1 MSLLKNIYTFGTSF
15 SNAGGFEFDT
25 KPYMI
30 EYYKCLD
37 VELTKENF
45 KYSHIL
51 SKLVKDKINVT
62 SLAKD
67 GFGNERIYRKIFE
80 LTNSF
85 NFNPSENLFII
96 EFSDLGR
103 KEVYVNK
110 DKKHGIIN
118 YLINPHE
125 NNDKNINFVGYSY
138 DYTKTNS
145 KLNNLR
151 ELENSFIPFFEKS
164 YDFKQEFN
172 KVMMSVFSTISLLEF
187 LKIPY
192 IIIEL
197 PFNLS
202 IFDNWFNSFFNDTL
216 SEKTLNIYDIPV
228 SSYLHEKE
236 QTIQLET
243 NNKIKDGHYGYGGNI
258 IIANEVYNKIIDMEL
273 VKGTKIPHIDTL
285 NRVGEIKEL
294 LDKNNVKTKYL

>member
-25 KPYMI
+25 KPHMI
-30 EYYKCLD
+30 EYYNCLD

-51 SKLVKDKINVT
+51 SKLVNDKINVT

-118 YLINPHE
+118 YLINPSDE
-125 NNDKNINFVGYSY
+125 NDEIINFVGCSY
-138 DYTKTNS
+138 DYSKKGVDNTN
-145 KLNNLR
+145 LE
-151 ELENSFIPFFEKS
+151 ELEKIFKEFFEKS

-172 KVMMSVFSTISLLEF
+172 KVIMSVFSTISLLEF

-192 IIIEL
+192 IILEL

-202 IFDNWFNSFFNDTL
+202 IFDNWFNSFFNNIL
-216 SEKTLNIYDIPV
+216 SEKILNIDGIKIFD
-228 SSYLHEKE
+228 YLQEKK
-236 QTIQLET
+236 QTIQSET

-273 VKGTKIPHIDTL
+273 VKGTKIPHIDAL
-285 NRVGEIKEL
+285 NRVSEIKDI

>member
-51 SKLVKDKINVT
+51 SKLVNDKINVT

-118 YLINPHE
+118 YLINPSDE
-125 NNDKNINFVGYSY
+125 NDEIINFVGCSY
-138 DYTKTNS
+138 DYSKKGVDNTN
-145 KLNNLR
+145 LE
-151 ELENSFIPFFEKS
+151 ELEKIFKEFFEKS

-172 KVMMSVFSTISLLEF
+172 KVIMSVLRTISLLEF
-187 LKIPY
+187 LKIP
-192 IIIEL
+192 
-197 PFNLS
+197 
-202 IFDNWFNSFFNDTL
+202 
-216 SEKTLNIYDIPV
+216 
-228 SSYLHEKE
+228 
-236 QTIQLET
+236 
-243 NNKIKDGHYGYGGNI
+243 
-258 IIANEVYNKIIDMEL
+258 
-273 VKGTKIPHIDTL
+273 
-285 NRVGEIKEL
+285 
-294 LDKNNVKTKYL
+294 